1 MAYKQKVIMSRPI
14 CDLCL
19 YPVKTCV
26 CEAVSNVTC
35 QTKIYVMQ
43 HPSEVK
49 AAKNTVRLAQL
60 CLKNLTLIVGEEPDD
75 FKSIQNLSVE
85 NTFLLYP
92 DDDAIE
98 VEHLKQSNRLPI
110 NLIILDGTWKKAY
123 KLKMMNPWLSQ
134 FKTLSFASLPKNQY
148 VIRKAK
154 RSDSLSSLEAIAYSL
169 EVIENANTA
178 PLYNVLNKMMG
189 SFMKK

>member
-1 MAYKQKVIMSRPI
+1 MAYELKVIMPRPT
-14 CDLCL
+14 CDLCH
-19 YPVKTCV
+19 YPLKTCV
-26 CEAVSNVTC
+26 CEAVSNVVC

-49 AAKNTVRLAQL
+49 AAKNTVRLVQL
-60 CLKNLTLIVGEEPDD
+60 CLENLTLIIGEEPDD
-75 FKSIQNLSVE
+75 FKPIQNLPIE

-92 DDDAIE
+92 EDDAIE
-98 VEHLKQSNRLPI
+98 VENLKQSVRLPI

-148 VIRKAK
+148 IIRKAK
-154 RSDSLSSLEAIAYSL
+154 RPDSLSSLEAIAHSL
-169 EVIENANTA
+169 EVIENANTD

-189 SFMKK
+189 SFIEK